1 MIAQSPSAPSRTRRS
16 FVGGRNEPSFTALA
30 AKVFWGPAPAR
41 TVAIVACYPG
51 EGTTFVAKSLQ
62 DFLSDDGRVSVTL
75 VSADDFLAS
84 KDSSLGDYL
93 DTSRGRPEKTAG
105 DDIVLIDCPPLF
117 LSASAIRATPQVDGI
132 LLVIEDGARSKA
144 ELQRAV
150 SMVEAVEGRVLGAV
164 LNKRRYLLP
173 DWLYS
178 LLS

>member
-1 MIAQSPSAPSRTRRS
+1 MIAQSSSAPNSTRRP
-16 FVGGRNEPSFTALA
+16 FAGGRNEPSFTALA
-30 AKVFWGPAPAR
+30 AKVFWGPVPAR

-51 EGTTFVAKSLQ
+51 EGTTFVAKSLRE
-62 DFLSDDGRVSVTL
+62 FLSDEGRVAVSL

-84 KDSSLGDYL
+84 RDNSLAEYIGASQ
-93 DTSRGRPEKTAG
+93 SRPGKVAG
-105 DDIVLIDCPPLF
+105 DEIVLIDCPPLF
-117 LSASAIRATPQVDGI
+117 FSASAIRATPQVDGI

-178 LLS
+178 LLR